1 MKKFLFLFVALV
13 TAMPTFAQ
21 SDDDEDVYSSGAKV
35 KKNAFFIG
43 PKVGGVLT
51 TMTQPKQGK
60 LYDAA
65 GFGFS
70 GGLAMKIR
78 FGQASEASVGGTGY
92 FAIGAELKYKQNKVK
107 TLGTDQ
113 GGKKNADLTI
123 SYFEVPVFAQVYPFA
138 TSMSMNTLYFE
149 AGASIAGTMDRKP
162 NTLEITDKNTLAV
175 TTFNIDNNGSKVKG
189 MDVRPIVGL
198 GYTIPNTGLDINAR
212 YYIGTS
218 DLSSSFKSKMNS
230 FEVSLAWLFNASRF

>member
-21 SDDDEDVYSSGAKV
+21 SDDEEDVYSSGAKV

-113 GGKKNADLTI
+113 DGKRNADLTI
-123 SYFEVPVFAQVYPFA
+123 SYFEV
-138 TSMSMNTLYFE
+138 L
-149 AGASIAGTMDRKP
+149 
-162 NTLEITDKNTLAV
+162 
-175 TTFNIDNNGSKVKG
+175 
-189 MDVRPIVGL
+189 
-198 GYTIPNTGLDINAR
+198 
-212 YYIGTS
+212 
-218 DLSSSFKSKMNS
+218 
-230 FEVSLAWLFNASRF
+230 RFILLPLRCL